1 MATAGG
7 DDATSSTPRTPTPT
21 PDTTT
26 STTTAA
32 TDVASLSAPEHQL
45 LIPESGGAE
54 GSPLVICFH
63 GSGASC
69 SPSWD
74 RLARMLCEGPG
85 ALRVLLYNRGEGNPK
100 PAAATRELRAY
111 LRGEGLR
118 GPYVL
123 VAHSYG
129 GSFARMFLE
138 REVKGEGEGEVGS
151 GDAEGEGDGDAY
163 GPRQVCGVVLVETG
177 QEGGLDP
184 KVEERQYKRRVLG
197 DRPLS
202 VVKGNSFLKMWDDLE
217 RAEQNLGEG
226 DEFKRGELMK
236 RRVMLGVWEDA
247 DEDMKRRQL
256 DLAKEGGTKR
266 LVNVPDCG
274 HNVQRDRPEIV
285 AKEIAWVVENMR
297 LGDEEETEIEDEEDG
312 PMGSSQSDKGK
323 SRGWTRFGR
332 EFWKVY
338 EMIIGR
344 FFDKFQK

>member
-1 MATAGG
+1 MSAAKHGG
-7 DDATSSTPRTPTPT
+7 DDATSSM
-21 PDTTT
+21 PDIP
-26 STTTAA
+26 S
-32 TDVASLSAPEHQL
+32 DVASLPAPAEHKL
-45 LIPESGGAE
+45 LIPDSDSGAAAGE

-63 GSGASC
+63 GSGESC

-74 RLARMLCEGPG
+74 KLAAILSSAPIN
-85 ALRVLLYNRGEGNPK
+85 LRVLLYNRGDLNPK
-100 PAAATRELRAY
+100 PARATAELRAY
-111 LRGEGLR
+111 LRREGLR

-123 VAHSYG
+123 IAHSYG

-138 REVKGEGEGEVGS
+138 RERKGESAEDEGGEGS
-151 GDAEGEGDGDAY
+151 GEGQSDEGAY
-163 GPRQVCGVVLVETG
+163 APRQVVGVVLVETG

-197 DRPLS
+197 SRPLS
-202 VVKGNSFLKMWDDLE
+202 VIKGNSFLRMWDDLE
-217 RAEQNLGEG
+217 RAEKSLAEG

-247 DEDMKRRQL
+247 DEDMKRKQL
-256 DLAKEGGTKR
+256 DLAKEGGAKR

-274 HNVQRDRPEIV
+274 HNVQRDRPEAV
-285 AKEIAWVVENMR
+285 AKEVAWVVENMR
-297 LGDEEETEIEDEEDG
+297 LGDEEEEAEIEEEEKTERE
-312 PMGSSQSDKGK
+312 SSRSEKGK
-323 SRGWTRFGR
+323 QKGWMRIGR

>member
-1 MATAGG
+1 MASGG
-7 DDATSSTPRTPTPT
+7 DDATSSPPQTPT
-21 PDTTT
+21 D
-26 STTTAA
+26 
-32 TDVASLSAPEHQL
+32 DVASSLPAPEHKL
-45 LIPESGGAE
+45 LIPDSEFAE
-54 GSPLVICFH
+54 GLPLVICFH
-63 GSGASC
+63 GSGESC

-74 RLARMLCEGPG
+74 RLAEMLSEEMR
-85 ALRVLLYNRGEGNPK
+85 LRVLLYNRGEGNPK
-100 PAAATRELRAY
+100 PALATRELRRY

-138 REVKGEGEGEVGS
+138 REQREDGWEVEGADE
-151 GDAEGEGDGDAY
+151 DGDEDAY
-163 GPRQVCGVVLVETG
+163 APRQVVGVVLVETG

-184 KVEERQYKRRVLG
+184 KTEERQYRRRVLG

-202 VVKGNSFLKMWDDLE
+202 VIKGNSFLKMWDDLE
-217 RAEQNLGEG
+217 RAEQNLAED

-247 DEDMKRRQL
+247 DEDMKRKQL
-256 DLAKEGGTKR
+256 DLTKEGATKR

-297 LGDEEETEIEDEEDG
+297 LGDEETEMEEEEDG
-312 PMGSSQSDKGK
+312 EGSSSQSDKGK
-323 SRGWTRFGR
+323 SKGWMRIGR